1 MKVMDSLRRSLP
13 AATMLAVGLC
23 AWHAEAQDDFYKGKT
38 ITFVLSTGPGGGYAA
53 YGRLLAPHLV
63 DHLAGKPNIIVQS
76 MPGAGG
82 LRATNFLYAQAPK
95 DGTTIGLIHS
105 TAVLAPVY
113 GTKAAHFDSRKFNWL
128 GSMSSASGICISW
141 HTSPIKTWQDML
153 DREFIVGS
161 SGVGSQ
167 MEVLPMMINQ
177 LFGTK
182 MKVISGYKDG
192 ISVFLGME
200 RGEVE
205 GRCGGLLTPLKLTHP
220 DWIPDKK
227 VNVPIAIATKRLA
240 IFPDT
245 PSIMEFAK
253 DDQTRMVLQLVFAPQ
268 QFDRPILSPPGL
280 PEARV
285 KELRTAFEAAMNSPE
300 LKADAEKLHLDID
313 LVTGEEMLKLIDMA
327 YAVPPEI
334 VEVAKAAM
342 SN

>member
-1 MKVMDSLRRSLP
+1 MRTIDATRSCLT
-13 AATMLAVGLC
+13 AATLLAVAVSGG
-23 AWHAEAQDDFYKGKT
+23 AAHAEEPFYKGKN
-38 ITFVLSTGPGGGYAA
+38 ITLVLSTGPGGGYAA
-53 YGRLLAPHLV
+53 YGRLLAPHLS
-63 DHLAGKPNIIVQS
+63 DHLAGKPNMVVQS

-113 GTKAAHFDSRKFNWL
+113 GTQAAKYDSRKFNWL

-141 HTSPIKTWQDML
+141 HASPIKTWQDML

-182 MKVISGYKDG
+182 MKIISGYKDG

-205 GRCGGLLTPLKLTHP
+205 GRCGGLLTPLRLTHP
-220 DWIPDKK
+220 DWLTDRKI
-227 VNVPIAIATKRLA
+227 NVPIAIATKRLS

-253 DDQTRMVLQLVFAPQ
+253 DERTRMVLELTFAPQ
-268 QFDRPILSPPGL
+268 QFDRPILAPPGIPDDRL
-280 PEARV
+280 

-313 LVTGEEMLKLIDMA
+313 LVTGDEMLKLIGEA
-327 YAVPPEI
+327 YAMPQDV

-342 SN
+342 GN